1 MAAARSWRPGLRSY
15 LAAIMPQTAREHIM
29 MLGNRVKYFTSSVVD
44 WVVVTLRDL
53 GSNTPRDLKT
63 VRSKKLI
70 VKLKISDTEV
80 AQYGGVVRNNL
91 GDVYQ

>member
-15 LAAIMPQTAREHIM
+15 LAAIMSQTAREHIM

-53 GSNTPRDLKT
+53 GSNTPT
-63 VRSKKLI
+63 
-70 VKLKISDTEV
+70 
-80 AQYGGVVRNNL
+80 
-91 GDVYQ
+91 